1 MSCDRTKFR
10 HVRAPLRNS
19 YLALVLATCWL
30 SLFCVRP
37 SFAEQFTAGNI
48 PQIGHSGAWYNPDR
62 NGEGWILEIT
72 DPDRATLFWYTF
84 ENGKPLWMLGDGRL
98 VTEQGRQL
106 LRFYNWRV
114 RGPQFGEAYNAA
126 LLEYQIDSEITLW
139 FDDCSHGGLSYR
151 GGLYPIQRL
160 SGLLGLA
167 CGDSATESPPAYA
180 HQSGSWYDP
189 SHDGEGFSLHWW
201 APDQALVTWYTYSPD
216 GSGDPVWIV
225 GAGHREGNRVVFP
238 ELFTASGA
246 QFGSAFD
253 PDDVQITPWGSLEFT
268 LGCETGTATYAG
280 PVAYG
285 SGQRQLRQ
293 ISSPTGL
300 ACSPA
305 LGEVFDVDFQSWDAP
320 VEERYALIAATDE
333 GKAFAVDSSQRLIRV
348 DLTDHQTEVL
358 SEQPVGNIVGVS
370 PDGRRVLVNSPIDT
384 DPSKNRTPMLW
395 SATSGMRA
403 LDLPFANNQ
412 ATVTSDDFS
421 TYAGYVYAP
430 DNTRRFWYYSDLT
443 GGVELLNVESAITAL
458 SNDASVVY
466 WSKLVPYS
474 VASGGGSV
482 YTGYRWQFPYQRL
495 YQMYDNAQIA
505 LGPVLVC
512 VNNCATTF
520 GVGQADDRGAPPFI
534 GEVWRG
540 RNGKFDRY
548 LGSPPD
554 LDPTGTNRGRLYP
567 NDVTT
572 SGSLLVGNYF
582 GHLDADYSNFLTF
595 LWTEATGTVS
605 LYAELRELGLID
617 EDWAYFSVGKLSL
630 SPSGNH
636 LLIYG
641 AGRDTDANGNPLRYR
656 EGVVTL
662 RRR

>member
-1 MSCDRTKFR
+1 MAHHRDFR
-10 HVRAPLRNS
+10 SESVPHVFPGIARVLIG
-19 YLALVLATCWL
+19 LVAIVLM
-30 SLFCVRP
+30 P
-37 SFAEQFTAGNI
+37 FAFSQQSIPGNEI
-48 PQIGHSGAWYNPDR
+48 QPGHSGGWYNPSR
-62 NGEGWILEIT
+62 PGEGWVLEVT
-72 DPDRATLFWYTF
+72 TPQNATLYWYTF
-84 ENGKPLWMLGDGRL
+84 ENGKPLWMVGNGSM

-106 LRFYNWRV
+106 LRFNNWRV
-114 RGPQFGEAYNAA
+114 RGPQFGAA
-126 LLEYQIDSEITLW
+126 FDPDALEYQLDSQIAVW
-139 FDDCSHGGLSYR
+139 FDDCSRGGLSYR
-151 GGLYPIQRL
+151 GRLYPIQRL

-167 CGDSATESPPAYA
+167 CGSTAAENTPVYAY
-180 HQSGSWYDP
+180 QSGSWYDP
-189 SHDGEGFSLHWW
+189 SHDGEGYSLHWW

-253 PDDVQITPWGSLEFT
+253 PDDVQIAPWGRLEFT
-268 LGCETGTATYAG
+268 LGCETGTATYEG

-285 SGQRQLRQ
+285 SGERQLRQ

-300 ACSPA
+300 ECSPA
-305 LGEVFDVDFQSWDAP
+305 LGEVFDVDFQSWDIPLAQ
-320 VEERYALIAATDE
+320 RTALIAVTDE
-333 GKAFAVDSSQRLIRV
+333 GKAFAVDSSQRLIRMDV
-348 DLTDHQTEVL
+348 TNREPEVL
-358 SEQPVGNIVGVS
+358 SDQPVGSIVGVS
-370 PDGRRVLVNSPIDT
+370 PDGQQVLVNSPIDV
-384 DPSKNRTPMLW
+384 DPSKSRNPVLW
-395 SATSGMRA
+395 SASTGVRV
-403 LDLPFANNQ
+403 LDLPFANTQ

-421 TYAGYVYAP
+421 TFAGYVYAP

-443 GGVELLNVESAITAL
+443 GGVELLNVESALTAV
-458 SNDASVVY
+458 SNDASIVY

-474 VASGGGSV
+474 FASGGGSV
-482 YTGYRWQFPYQRL
+482 YTGYRWQFPYQRP
-495 YQMYDNAQIA
+495 YQMYDDAQIA

-512 VNNCATTF
+512 ANNCATTF

-554 LDPTGTNRGRLYP
+554 LDATGANRGRLYP
-567 NDVTT
+567 NDVST

-582 GHLDADYSNFLTF
+582 GRLDANYSNFLTF
-595 LWTEATGTVS
+595 LWTQETGTVS

-617 EDWAYFSVGKLSL
+617 DDWAYFSVGKLSL

-641 AGRDTDANGNPLRYR
+641 AGRETDTNGNLVRYR